1 MQATKQHRYYNQGMP
16 PAMRHTVQPNQP
28 TQRQNRMSNPAIQT
42 NNLSKPKPKRTA
54 KIVIRDPYDNKDV
67 TEQILSN
74 TNAASG
80 RSGSTPPLTDN
91 EKIEDDRD
99 KEKDEANTD
108 R

>member
-1 MQATKQHRYYNQGMP
+1 MQATKQPRYYNQGMP

-54 KIVIRDPYDNKDV
+54 KIVIRDPKDNKDV
-67 TEQILSN
+67 QILAHTN
-74 TNAASG
+74 TANG
-80 RSGSTPPLTDN
+80 CSGSTPPLTDN